1 MKTKMPLCVRCMS
14 SQRGSKCRLIVVQ
27 LWISYPKVTLETHL
41 LVQPTSHSR
50 CGTKTET
57 LDEIMDLT
65 TFGSRSNVR
74 QIGCYICPG
83 CKDVKCVTNMLSYLS
98 LINAR
103 QILFEYEAIFHSRT
117 NIRQNRQTSS
127 TSYEPYFSG
136 WCTMSVINLAPK
148 NTIPWAF
155 PVTFSRLLICLFVNW
170 N

>member
-1 MKTKMPLCVRCMS
+1 M
-14 SQRGSKCRLIVVQ
+14 
-27 LWISYPKVTLETHL
+27 

-103 QILFEYEAIFHSRT
+103 QIML
-117 NIRQNRQTSS
+117 NMK
-127 TSYEPYFSG
+127 PYFIQGQILDKIDKCVQHHTNHISPHG
-136 WCTMSVINLAPK
+136 DVFSLASPL
-148 NTIPWAF
+148 
-155 PVTFSRLLICLFVNW
+155 V
-170 N
+170 